1 MCYPM
6 RLSQYSVEQSLD
18 SDSFFVFPQA
28 LTKYYKYYS
37 HSGTVPID
45 SYGYLKYSKSNE
57 IIVLWKIF

>member
-28 LTKYYKYYS
+28 LTKYNS

-57 IIVLWKIF
+57 IIVLWKIL